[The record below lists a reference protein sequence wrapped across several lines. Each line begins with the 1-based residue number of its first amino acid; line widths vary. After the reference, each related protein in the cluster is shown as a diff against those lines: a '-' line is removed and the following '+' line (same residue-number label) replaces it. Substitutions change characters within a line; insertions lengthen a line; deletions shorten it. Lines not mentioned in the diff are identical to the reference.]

1 MRGGTVKVGR
11 VLHWMVF
18 FGVFCWNMMGTFDG
32 SFCFNFSNFRQSIHI
47 YPVDGGTCWELGFY
61 INIPQPHESILK
73 PEWGKVRHLSSCVAL
88 SRVSFLL
95 YFALAWP
102 IFFCFACW
110 LILPRSHFRIKFTK
124 SDGWENY
131 THIQT
136 DPWVFVYS
144 FFRYKIYHLFQ
155 KIQNDSRYYIVLDE
169 MPDIP
174 HIHPIPKKTVSLA
187 AERWGFPSRSGPNIW
202 RVWSK
207 WPNGAWDIYQSVT
220 FPGEQWRW
228 WIRWGMML

>member
-1 MRGGTVKVGR
+1 VSSGERIVLDGERRRGERLHTMRGGTVKVGR

-73 PEWGKVRHLSSCVAL
+73 PEWGKDRHLSSCVAL

-102 IFFCFACW
+102 NFFCFAC
-110 LILPRSHFRIKFTK
+110 
-124 SDGWENY
+124 
-131 THIQT
+131 
-136 DPWVFVYS
+136 
-144 FFRYKIYHLFQ
+144 
-155 KIQNDSRYYIVLDE
+155 
-169 MPDIP
+169 
-174 HIHPIPKKTVSLA
+174 
-187 AERWGFPSRSGPNIW
+187 
-202 RVWSK
+202 
-207 WPNGAWDIYQSVT
+207 
-220 FPGEQWRW
+220 
-228 WIRWGMML
+228 